1 MRGFCVRKAVELE
14 NVSFSYSTQGK
25 SKKILHNASLV
36 IERGDFAVV
45 MGSTG
50 SGKTTLLLTLNGII
64 PKLVHGGLDGIV
76 FVDGQDVSKKSVQEM
91 SRHVAFVFQDPND
104 QIFSLTALE
113 EVSFALKLRGIGES
127 QAHSTARRAL
137 KEVGLSGFEEED
149 PTTLSQGQKQ
159 KLAIATALAMDT
171 PVIAL
176 DEPVASLDY
185 ESANQVY
192 AILSKLNRKGKTIIV
207 SEHDSEFVFKH
218 ASKIFFLEGG
228 RLSGPEKPGVLKS
241 AAIEKK
247 GLRRVK

>member
-1 MRGFCVRKAVELE
+1 MRAAVELE
-14 NVSFSYSTQGK
+14 NVSFSYSAQGK
-25 SKKILHNASLV
+25 NRKILREANLG
-36 IERGDFAVV
+36 IERGDFAAI
-45 MGSTG
+45 MGNTG
-50 SGKTTLLLTLNGII
+50 SGKTTLLLALNGII
-64 PKLVHGGLDGIV
+64 PKLVHGELNGSV

-113 EVSFALKLRGIGES
+113 EVSFALKLRGLSEG
-127 QAHSTARRAL
+127 QAHSAARKAL
-137 KEVGLSGFEEED
+137 REAGLSGFEEED

-171 PVIAL
+171 PVMVL

-185 ESANQVY
+185 GGANQVY

-218 ASKIFFLEGG
+218 ATKVFFLEGG
-228 RLSGPEKPGVLKS
+228 RISGPEKPGVLKS
-241 AAIEKK
+241 AAVERK
-247 GLRRVK
+247 GLRRIK